1 MTPPNE
7 RKITPDTHTII
18 ATRAPVE
25 LAARFRA
32 LCESEER
39 TLSQGLRLAIRAQLA
54 TNEAAGHVSDLEEPT
69 AA

>member
-1 MTPPNE
+1 MTPPGE

-39 TLSQGLRLAIRAQLA
+39 TISQGLRVAMRAQLA
-54 TNEAAGHVSDLEEPT
+54 ANGPKGDVEEPT